1 MHPTGREGGDFVLR
15 ERLHSGAPKL
25 EASLSQ
31 PGRPLSTPDLRDR
44 KPPEGDD
51 MTEREV
57 ERIARR
63 VAELVRIRDEDELYS
78 VEQVASRLELSARTV
93 RTMLQR
99 GVIPSYKI
107 EGARRVMKRDID
119 AYLAAHREEGIAS

>member
-1 MHPTGREGGDFVLR
+1 
-15 ERLHSGAPKL
+15 
-25 EASLSQ
+25 
-31 PGRPLSTPDLRDR
+31 
-44 KPPEGDD
+44 